1 MVSSTYI
8 GYVQTLMNYQWNYFW
23 NISANYSSFTNS
35 SGNSVSI
42 GNAVILSYSGALLAF
57 LLSVIGA
64 YDNSGKT
71 IQQVEDN
78 IDDFIKHWGKGNYED
93 VMQLAEENE

>member
-8 GYVQTLMNYQWNYFW
+8 GYAQTIMNYQWNYFW
-23 NISANYSSFTNS
+23 NISANYSSWTDS
-35 SGNSVSI
+35 SGA
-42 GNAVILSYSGALLAF
+42 AVTEGYAITLAYSGALLAF

-71 IQQVEDN
+71 VQ
-78 IDDFIKHWGKGNYED
+78 
-93 VMQLAEENE
+93 